1 MKCCN
6 FILIVGVV
14 FFSSCQMQ
22 KRVTIPS
29 GGRLVAQALV
39 IKNEMKDV
47 PVVTPVVKEDS
58 KVVTSTERVE
68 YVKPVEVAKP
78 QVPVEVVTPPS
89 QPAPVTP
96 KVEMKVRQE
105 SFTAVDKKDE
115 AMAQKHY
122 HVVVGSFGKQ
132 DNATRLRSL
141 LASQGYTPIVVV
153 NEAGMYRVIII
164 SCETYDE
171 AHKVANVV
179 RATYPDAW
187 ILSQK

>member
-29 GGRLVAQALV
+29 GGRLVAQAPV

-96 KVEMKVRQE
+96 KVEVKVRQE

-115 AMAQKHY
+115 ARAQKHY

-179 RATYPDAW
+179 RANYPDAW

>member
-1 MKCCN
+1 MKYCN

-29 GGRLVAQALV
+29 GGRLVAQAPV

-47 PVVTPVVKEDS
+47 PVVTPVVKEES

-96 KVEMKVRQE
+96 KVEVKVRQE

-171 AHKVANVV
+171 AHKAANVV

>member
-14 FFSSCQMQ
+14 FFSSCQMH

-29 GGRLVAQALV
+29 GGRLVAQAPV

-96 KVEMKVRQE
+96 KVEVKVRQE